1 MNNRISGGECNIGF
15 HIGYRIK
22 LHIMLCLVL
31 IRVILLQGPRKKL
44 LLALLTRSK
53 RPVATNI
60 R

>member
-1 MNNRISGGECNIGF
+1 MSACGECNIGF
-15 HIGYRIK
+15 CMGYRVK

-44 LLALLTRSK
+44 LLALVPRSK
-53 RPVATNI
+53 RPVVTNI